1 MIRTMILG
9 GTGLPVTKPAFG
21 ALPIQR
27 TAKDEAV
34 PILRQAYE
42 AGIRYFDTANAYT
55 DSEEKLG
62 LALADVRGDVVIS
75 TKSLGRDH
83 DTVARHIQLSL
94 ERLRTDYIDLFQ
106 FHQVSSWQ
114 EIDSGAWDAA
124 QEAKAKGWIR
134 HIGVTCHSL
143 AFAREAVASGRFETL
158 QYPFSYL
165 SNDEEQALVRSC
177 LDAGMG
183 FIAMKALAGGLLAN
197 ARAVHAFMAGQEGVV
212 PIYGIQTMEELNEW
226 LALAEED
233 PALDDGLQAV
243 IDQDR
248 AQLGGQFC
256 RLRHPVVPS
265 GEAPGTDDG
274 IEPYVQRP
282 AGLPAH
288 GQGGVQHRQA
298 VRRHGHRPACPGVQG
313 VYRAAL
319 LLWVQVGVQG
329 ADHLRGRVQGAV
341 RGGAVGGEEHHR
353 VHGEQLLFLFLFPG
367 AGAARCRQQQRQGQG
382 QDLKAPPCGLHRT
395 PNSPSACTSARWAC
409 PDGRG
414 TWTCTGRSPNRS

>member
-9 GTGLPVTKPAFG
+9 GTGLTVTKPAFG

-34 PILRQAYE
+34 PILRRAYE

-94 ERLRTDYIDLFQ
+94 ERLRTGYIDLFQ

-124 QEAKAKGWIR
+124 QEAKAKGYIR

-248 AQLGGQFC
+248 TQLGGQFC
-256 RLRHPVVPS
+256 RSCGYCMPCPQ
-265 GEAPGTDDG
+265 G
-274 IEPYVQRP
+274 IEIRNCARMDMLIRRSPWRPYFTP
-282 AGLPAH
+282 EW
-288 GQGGVQHRQA
+288 QA
-298 VRRHGHRPACPGVQG
+298 KMNKIKTCLDCGRCKSKCP
-313 VYRAAL
+313 Y
-319 LLWVQVGVQG
+319 
-329 ADHLRGRVQGAV
+329 HL
-341 RGGAVGGEEHHR
+341 
-353 VHGEQLLFLFLFPG
+353 
-367 AGAARCRQQQRQGQG
+367 
-382 QDLKAPPCGLHRT
+382 DT
-395 PNSPSACTSARWAC
+395 PNVLKYMLKDYWEFYEAHKAEL
-409 PDGRG
+409 
-414 TWTCTGRSPNRS
+414 